1 MPSASPSDPF
11 SMSGSVLCSESL
23 RLVAS
28 GNCYLSRRPTPLHS
42 TLAFVMSSAAAASC
56 PRVYLDL
63 DVDGHQAAYQRACE
77 FVAATNFKY
86 GWSSQI
92 LADLGGSERSRIAE
106 SYASDFEWSGKG
118 RIELT
123 PAAHTRLEI
132 ALYSEAAPNC
142 ADNFLHLC
150 AGDKGKAKGSG
161 VPLRYAGSHFH
172 RYLPGQILQG
182 GDFAHSNGSGGES
195 IWGGRFKDDK
205 AALKIKHSKRGLLSM
220 CNTGEGNSGCGERW
234 TRAGD

>member
-1 MPSASPSDPF
+1 
-11 SMSGSVLCSESL
+11 
-23 RLVAS
+23 
-28 GNCYLSRRPTPLHS
+28 
-42 TLAFVMSSAAAASC
+42 MSSAAPAVSS

-86 GWSSQI
+86 GWSSQV
-92 LADLGGSERSRIAE
+92 LADLGGSERSRIQE

-150 AGDKGKAKGSG
+150 VGDKGKAKGSG

-220 CNTGEGNSGCGERW
+220 CNTGSTPVAAHN
-234 TRAGD
+234 AGARLIPVTHHLTSALVADLHVLRSQRQRIAGQPPALAQRPARPSV